1 MAAAGHQTDERGR
14 VQRKV
19 FGGMRMGSEVSNNG
33 AATSTSGPEAVVK
46 WNSARAVPFV
56 CPEATALAVSR
67 RQTGASV
74 PQSVCASMLLSKTA
88 MFISRDGNGSG
99 SGRVEKK
106 PTRERTRG
114 ISPNPPVTTPAGE
127 IPHPHPHPSGFGWV
141 SGPRRVCVL

>member
-1 MAAAGHQTDERGR
+1 M
-14 VQRKV
+14 QRKV

-74 PQSVCASMLLSKTA
+74 PQSVCVLAKQHGYVHLLFSHK
-88 MFISRDGNGSG
+88 D
-99 SGRVEKK
+99 VCKEKK
-106 PTRERTRG
+106 KDTVLPGKQDGQELIESFPCLLLILIWILKAT
-114 ISPNPPVTTPAGE
+114 
-127 IPHPHPHPSGFGWV
+127 
-141 SGPRRVCVL
+141 CVVMKSLGSV